1 MKFSYYYIFEGEE
14 SRRYKFKNKNM
25 LLNTGFLK
33 SPVLSLTKP
42 EMVKAFDLIQFK
54 YFISLKR
61 IVISYEIIHEGGGVL
76 LAPISFAH
84 SPENLKWKTTLN
96 GFPVSTKNILVSID
110 GISHD
115 SVTRQFTISYL
126 RCHKNFGIAICR
138 HIYHFVHQDNMVFII
153 TKI

>member
-1 MKFSYYYIFEGEE
+1 MTDREQNKENWAVRKMKFSYYYIFEGEE

-61 IVISYEIIHEGGGVL
+61 IVISYQI
-76 LAPISFAH
+76 AH
-84 SPENLKWKTTLN
+84 KHI
-96 GFPVSTKNILVSID
+96 F
-110 GISHD
+110 
-115 SVTRQFTISYL
+115 RQ
-126 RCHKNFGIAICR
+126 NF
-138 HIYHFVHQDNMVFII
+138 FFL
-153 TKI
+153 